1 MRRRLSARGAV
12 VGQGLRLRG
21 GEDEV
26 DDCGSSV
33 GGRMPYKSRWSSE
46 HASPFLE
53 VSPDGASVTCPSEPW
68 QPDPDV
74 DYPPAPEDHAGAWS
88 ARAEEPIPAE
98 GEHYFEVVLEEE
110 GKSSKGET
118 LSEGWNT
125 VGLVGDAE
133 SNWEGFWW
141 SDHNRSLHSWGLHD
155 AQNLAFSYKSD
166 PTSDID
172 R

>member
-1 MRRRLSARGAV
+1 M
-12 VGQGLRLRG
+12 
-21 GEDEV
+21 
-26 DDCGSSV
+26 DDSGSGV
-33 GGRMPYKSRWSSE
+33 GGRMLYTSRWSSE

-53 VSPDGASVTCPSEPW
+53 VSPDGASVTCPPEPW
-68 QPDPDV
+68 QPDPDL

-88 ARAEEPIPAE
+88 ARAEEPIPAQ

-125 VGLVGDAE
+125 IGLVSDAE

-141 SDHNRSLHSWGLHD
+141 SDQNRSLHSWGLHD